1 MMLLRGSFY
10 WVLKALLSHYW
21 RHPWQTLFL
30 IVGLMTGVGLWSAV
44 QIINSHA
51 EASYQQA
58 NSLLGAQATYW
69 VRSQS
74 EQGVSQAKYIELRR
88 AGFRQVYPLIEIE
101 VSTSQGE
108 PISIIATDLF
118 ALPRELLDQDAIDVG
133 TDSASGW
140 LDFIKPPYRA
150 WVPVALA
157 KELGLQRGDSLLLRD
172 GRKLPPAL
180 IQSRSQQG
188 RRVLMDIGAAFEL
201 SSIHRFSYLAVGKIS
216 PAQLRKLQ
224 SLLSD
229 DLVLVENQ
237 QHLDLAQLTRS
248 LHTHLTAMGLL
259 SFAVGLFIVFNAVR
273 FSLWYRRETFLNLR
287 LMGVEV
293 PKLVVAILLET
304 LIWSF
309 IGTGLGLLM
318 GMQLGQL
325 LLPALS
331 ASLHSLYDA
340 TLPGIIE
347 LQFDTLFKA
356 WLITLF
362 GLSWALAWPLYLQLK
377 TSVLS
382 VNSTVAVEDSESG
395 ARRNLAVGALLLLIC
410 AAVLYRRMDS
420 TTEGFILLALVLFA
434 AAWLLPALLALGL
447 RLCSSFLPEKSL
459 LGRWLVSDAWSQLPA
474 FRTAMMALL
483 LAMTA
488 NLGVGTLID
497 SFRGAFIGWLEV
509 RQSAD
514 LYVRGLETG
523 RLQLPGSKISQTWLA
538 DSHARIGVS
547 TRWRDRPTLI
557 RGADTRAPDS
567 LSFPLAQWLGESPG
581 DALATWRN
589 EPGVVLANEQVHYLA
604 GIKIGESV
612 RLETDE
618 GFQNYR
624 LVGFFYDYGNPYF
637 QFYLPYAEVE
647 KRWKQSYSR
656 GIALWLKPDSGGGKS
671 SLQLAEDH
679 LRKQGLQA
687 GDWISQAEVRK
698 LSVNIFDR
706 TFAITS
712 AMNAL
717 TLIVAGIAL
726 LASLLA
732 ILQERLPQF
741 AQWRA
746 LGVRQG
752 EQLLIIACPVLI
764 FVTIVWILAIPLG
777 ALLSWILIHKLNII
791 SFGWSMPMQWEMA
804 PAWQLGLLVLAV
816 VFITLLLAML
826 RLRHGLAEALAQLG
840 IIT

>member
-58 NSLLGAQATYW
+58 NSLLGAQAAYW

-88 AGFRQVYPLIEIE
+88 AGFRQVFPLIEIE
-101 VSTSQGE
+101 VSTSQGD

-118 ALPRELLDQDAIDVG
+118 ALPGELLDQDAIDVG
-133 TDSASGW
+133 TDSASDW

-201 SSIHRFSYLAVGKIS
+201 SDIHRFSYLAVGKIS

-248 LHTHLTAMGLL
+248 LHTHLAAMSLL

-325 LLPALS
+325 
-331 ASLHSLYDA
+331 
-340 TLPGIIE
+340 
-347 LQFDTLFKA
+347 
-356 WLITLF
+356 
-362 GLSWALAWPLYLQLK
+362 
-377 TSVLS
+377 
-382 VNSTVAVEDSESG
+382 
-395 ARRNLAVGALLLLIC
+395 
-410 AAVLYRRMDS
+410 
-420 TTEGFILLALVLFA
+420 
-434 AAWLLPALLALGL
+434 
-447 RLCSSFLPEKSL
+447 
-459 LGRWLVSDAWSQLPA
+459 
-474 FRTAMMALL
+474 
-483 LAMTA
+483 
-488 NLGVGTLID
+488 
-497 SFRGAFIGWLEV
+497 
-509 RQSAD
+509 
-514 LYVRGLETG
+514 
-523 RLQLPGSKISQTWLA
+523 
-538 DSHARIGVS
+538 
-547 TRWRDRPTLI
+547 
-557 RGADTRAPDS
+557 
-567 LSFPLAQWLGESPG
+567 
-581 DALATWRN
+581 
-589 EPGVVLANEQVHYLA
+589 
-604 GIKIGESV
+604 
-612 RLETDE
+612 
-618 GFQNYR
+618 
-624 LVGFFYDYGNPYF
+624 
-637 QFYLPYAEVE
+637 
-647 KRWKQSYSR
+647 
-656 GIALWLKPDSGGGKS
+656 
-671 SLQLAEDH
+671 
-679 LRKQGLQA
+679 
-687 GDWISQAEVRK
+687 
-698 LSVNIFDR
+698 
-706 TFAITS
+706 
-712 AMNAL
+712 
-717 TLIVAGIAL
+717 
-726 LASLLA
+726 
-732 ILQERLPQF
+732 
-741 AQWRA
+741 
-746 LGVRQG
+746 
-752 EQLLIIACPVLI
+752 
-764 FVTIVWILAIPLG
+764 
-777 ALLSWILIHKLNII
+777 
-791 SFGWSMPMQWEMA
+791 
-804 PAWQLGLLVLAV
+804 
-816 VFITLLLAML
+816 
-826 RLRHGLAEALAQLG
+826 
-840 IIT
+840 